1 MTSSDRKKTA
11 QKSIRT
17 RLVRNFIIIILISV
31 LAFEGMLVYFTR
43 LYFYGNVESI
53 LTNQIRTASDFY
65 TQYFSNVSLEVNIID
80 NADVFWRQTKA
91 QVQIIQKDGEVLLD
105 SEGLR
110 TYRKVDTTDVKT
122 AYRGEKGVWT
132 GYIFNA
138 EKKEHVM
145 AVAYPL
151 TADGEQVG
159 VLRFITSLSQID
171 RLIFNISGIFI
182 GIGVVVVLVAIIIS
196 LILAQSI
203 VRPLVDITAAAGMMA
218 KGNLDIRIK
227 KGRHDEIGV
236 LSDTLNYMVT
246 EVQNRERIKNDFIST
261 VSHELRTPLTSIKGW
276 ANTIIDDG
284 FSDREIIKDGL
295 NIIVKESDR
304 LANMVEELLDFSR
317 FVSDKVELNKQRTD
331 ISDLINFIEKH
342 MKSRAKKESINFTVS
357 CEDLP
362 EAELDRDKIKQVLLN
377 LLGNS
382 FKFTPLGGAVS
393 LRAYFEEGNTVFKVE
408 DDGCGISSDE
418 LPFVKEKFYKGKNSK
433 SQTGLGLSICDE
445 IVRLH
450 NGELVIESEPG
461 SGTVA
466 TVKIPCVD
474 KEKAQRNQK

>member
-1 MTSSDRKKTA
+1 MTSSQREKPA
-11 QKSIRT
+11 RKSIRT

-43 LYFYGNVESI
+43 FYFYGNVESI

-105 SEGLR
+105 SEGLG
-110 TYRKVDTTDVKT
+110 TYGKVETADVKT
-122 AYRGEKGVWT
+122 AYKGEKGVWT
-132 GYIFNA
+132 GYIHNVG
-138 EKKEHVM
+138 KKEHVM

-171 RLIFNISGIFI
+171 KLIFNISGIFI

-227 KGRHDEIGV
+227 KKRHDEIGV

-276 ANTIIDDG
+276 ANTIIDDE
-284 FSDREIIKDGL
+284 FSDREIIEDGL

-317 FVSDKVELNKQRTD
+317 FVSGKVELNKQRTD
-331 ISDLINFIEKH
+331 ISDLIDFIEKH
-342 MKSRAKKESINFTVS
+342 MKGRAKKENINFYVS
-357 CEDLP
+357 CEDIP

-382 FKFTPLGGAVS
+382 FKFTPPGGSVS

-408 DDGCGISSDE
+408 DDGCGISRDE
-418 LPFVKEKFYKGKNSK
+418 LPFVKEKFYKGKNSN

-450 NGELVIESEPG
+450 NGELTIESEPG
-461 SGTVA
+461 RGTVV
-466 TVKIPCVD
+466 TVKIPCEE
-474 KEKAQRNQK
+474 KELYDSK